1 MVDAHDARNPR
12 QIGYYRVTTPASG
25 DAAVNPTSNSWDLA
39 WKRSRKSD
47 YVFLFDMSRGVEVL
61 RLKGGA
67 HASAGMKTVTTPRAP
82 SNRGAAVVIGA
93 LDTTASGGLVCP
105 LFSIPGLRMWHRH
118 AVIATACR

>member
-1 MVDAHDARNPR
+1 M
-12 QIGYYRVTTPASG
+12 
-25 DAAVNPTSNSWDLA
+25 NPTSNSWDLA
-39 WKRSRKSD
+39 VEAQPQERLR
-47 YVFLFDMSRGVEVL
+47 VPVRHRARGVEVL

-105 LFSIPGLRMWHRH
+105 LFSIPG
-118 AVIATACR
+118 